1 MTAGRGL
8 RPDPHGE
15 HGKAARIEVVAVAG
29 LSTVQDGG
37 RPGRMHEGVPPG
49 GALVPELLA
58 RANAA
63 VRNAPGE
70 AGIEVFGSL
79 TLKVLASGDVHVS
92 RDDGAAHALRAGETW
107 TIASRGGRV
116 AYAAVRGGIDVPVVL
131 GGRGTLLV
139 AGLGGHEGRALRKS
153 DVLPVGLRNAVD
165 APAPS
170 VLPAPDAA
178 VRILAGPDGERF
190 PPAAIDRLVTAE
202 FRVSPRSD
210 RTGVRLGG
218 PPLPRADDDR
228 AASAP
233 MVRGAIQVPGSG
245 ELIVL
250 GPDHPT
256 TGGYPV
262 VATVVRADLGG
273 LMARPVGATVRFA
286 RMR

>member
-1 MTAGRGL
+1 VTG
-8 RPDPHGE
+8 HGE
-15 HGKAARIEVVAVAG
+15 RGPTVRIEVAAVTG

-37 RPGRMHEGVPPG
+37 RPGRMHQGVPPG

-79 TLKVLASGDVHVS
+79 TLVASGDLHVS
-92 RDDGAAHALRAGETW
+92 RDDGAAHALRAGEAW
-107 TIASRGGRV
+107 TVASRGGRV
-116 AYAAVRGGIDVPVVL
+116 AYAAVRGGIDVPPIL

-139 AGLGGHEGRALRKS
+139 AGLGGHQGRMLRKG
-153 DVLPVGLRNAVD
+153 DVLSVGLHAPVD
-165 APAPS
+165 APAP
-170 VLPAPDAA
+170 PAGPAAPAALHGPDAP
-178 VRILAGPDGERF
+178 VRVVAGPDGERF
-190 PPAAIDRLVTAE
+190 APAAIDRLVTSE

-210 RTGVRLGG
+210 RTGVRLAG